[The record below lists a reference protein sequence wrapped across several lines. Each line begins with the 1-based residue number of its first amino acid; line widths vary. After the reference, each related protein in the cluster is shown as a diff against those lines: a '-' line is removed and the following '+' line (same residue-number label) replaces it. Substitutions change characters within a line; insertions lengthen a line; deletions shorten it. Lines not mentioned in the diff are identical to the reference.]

1 MRVKAGT
8 VLAVGLIAVGL
19 ATALYPFA
27 SQWISQSGQQQL
39 IYAQQQLAGQD
50 TLEQQMQLA
59 QDYNQRLYQSSV
71 YVRDP
76 FEEQAV
82 QELPQDYEQ
91 QLNVLGDGVMG
102 YLQIPAI
109 DLQLPI
115 YHGVTEEVLQKG
127 VGHLPESSLP
137 TGGENTHCVL
147 SAHAGLNDQKLFTDL
162 ELLELGDRFTLYILG
177 EQLTYEV
184 DSIQTVLPDQLQS
197 LSIQPGEDLVTL
209 MTCTPYGINTHRLLV
224 RGHRVEDGNTYPE
237 SPQTP
242 ARLLVRGHRVEDVQA
257 AAASAAVDT
266 AEGSRWMREY
276 RWVLG
281 GVILLA
287 AAAGV
292 GMIWHRKRG

>member
-115 YHGVTEEVLQKG
+115 YHGVTEDVLQKG
-127 VGHLPESSLP
+127 VGHLLESSLP

-224 RGHRVEDGNTYPE
+224 RGHRVED
-237 SPQTP
+237 
-242 ARLLVRGHRVEDVQA
+242 VQA
-257 AAASAAVDT
+257 AAANAAADAAADT

>member
-50 TLEQQMQLA
+50 ALEQQMRLA

-115 YHGVTEEVLQKG
+115 YHGVTEDVLQKG

-184 DSIQTVLPDQLQS
+184 DSIQTVLPD
-197 LSIQPGEDLVTL
+197 
-209 MTCTPYGINTHRLLV
+209 
-224 RGHRVEDGNTYPE
+224 
-237 SPQTP
+237 
-242 ARLLVRGHRVEDVQA
+242 
-257 AAASAAVDT
+257 
-266 AEGSRWMREY
+266 
-276 RWVLG
+276 
-281 GVILLA
+281 
-287 AAAGV
+287 
-292 GMIWHRKRG
+292 